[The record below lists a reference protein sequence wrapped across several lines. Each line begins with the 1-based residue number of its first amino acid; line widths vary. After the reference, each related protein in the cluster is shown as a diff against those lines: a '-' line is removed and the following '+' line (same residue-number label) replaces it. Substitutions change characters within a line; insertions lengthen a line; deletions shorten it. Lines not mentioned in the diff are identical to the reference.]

1 MIRVVFYRVGALGRG
16 TASEW
21 AETTARLAARR
32 EWRHDPMWL
41 ATDASHG
48 LFEMEYLRHARLA
61 AAQPVLGAGFVRIQ
75 GDETDALAV
84 LFTLVALTQRFGGRV
99 ELRDDENPIRKLRA
113 LELVDGVPVGGRS
126 LDELMVAQPLLKR
139 LPGAVITFYPPRYR
153 SVAQDGAPAPAGQ
166 WRFGLSGLRAAAP
179 GFLEAEAEAMR
190 MYRSLRAIA

>member
-1 MIRVVFYRVGALGRG
+1 MIRVVFYRVGDLGRG
-16 TASEW
+16 TAGDWSEG
-21 AETTARLAARR
+21 TARLAAQR

-48 LFEMEYLRHARLA
+48 LFEMEYLRHARLSTA
-61 AAQPVLGAGFVRIQ
+61 GPLLGAGFVRIQ

-99 ELRDDENPIRKLRA
+99 QLRDEENPIRKLRA
-113 LELVDGVPVGGRS
+113 LELADGAPLGGRS
-126 LDELMVAQPLLKR
+126 LDELMVAQPIRKR
-139 LPGAVITFYPPRYR
+139 LPDGVITFYPPRYR
-153 SVAQDGAPAPAGQ
+153 SVARGAAPAPAGQ